1 MSAVEDAQPLVDT
14 GDAPRPFLG
23 RRTKNGLASIAV
35 LCVCVVVAG
44 SVGGCGGSIFGFFG
58 GGGDDKKSR
67 SWTVLSDVGVSES
80 AANVGNAGERT
91 WIIKTPDSWST
102 QKLKTYNCEEGEVKW
117 RGKPT
122 EGGIAGVIFVGTKT
136 ALEKCLKANPR
147 ALYVEE
153 DIQVEA
159 IDLDLAVPSGSDP
172 DAAPGRRLA
181 KQAVDGSLWGL
192 DRLDSTSGL
201 DRSYDNR
208 GLDGQGVHVYVLDTG
223 IRYTHSDFGGRA
235 IPSFDA
241 TVGFPPR
248 RCGRNDRS
256 CALDRQGHGTHC
268 AGTVAGRTFGVA
280 KQAKVYGVKVL
291 GDSGSGSEAGIIEAI
306 DFVAA
311 EGQRPGVISMSLGCP
326 QPCQSRAEHDAI
338 QAATRQGI
346 VVVVAA
352 GNSGRTGSPDACDY
366 APASIPFAITVGS
379 ITDTSDRRSDFS
391 NVGRCIDLFA
401 PGSAIL
407 SASHRSN
414 SGSVSFSGTSMACPH
429 VSGAA
434 ALLLGRNPSL
444 SAQQVTDLLVGGSL
458 KGKVQDARGSANRLL
473 NIQKFPVGGGA
484 APSPPPPTEPD
495 EQIRF
500 VTELSQGTCRGTQ
513 FRGKQGIP
521 INDKA
526 LCEAAARVLGVPD
539 ETASITRRENGRRVA
554 TSSGATG
561 SSWPRA
567 QRTSARAPE
576 RARPSARGTPSA
588 ASRGD
593 AGAAAATSPPRT
605 FASTALFN

>member
-1 MSAVEDAQPLVDT
+1 MATMEDAQPLVGT
-14 GDAPRPFLG
+14 SDAPQPCLG
-23 RRTKNGLASIAV
+23 RRTKKGLASIVV
-35 LCVCVVVAG
+35 LCVCAVVAG
-44 SVGGCGGSIFGFFG
+44 SAGGCGGINLFGSG
-58 GGGDDKKSR
+58 SGDKKSR
-67 SWTVLSDVGVSES
+67 AWTVLSDVGVSES
-80 AANVGNAGERT
+80 APNVGNTGDRT
-91 WIIKTPDSWST
+91 WVIKTPDSWST

-122 EGGIAGVIFVGTKT
+122 EGGIASVIFVGTKT
-136 ALEKCLKANPR
+136 ALEKCLKANPGV
-147 ALYVEE
+147 LYVEE

-159 IDLDLAVPSGSDP
+159 LRTDFLAPRDSAP
-172 DAAPGRRLA
+172 DEAPARRLA
-181 KQAVDGSLWGL
+181 KQGVDGRLWGL
-192 DRLDSTSGL
+192 DRLDSESGL

-268 AGTVAGRTFGVA
+268 AGTIAGRTFGVA

-291 GDSGSGSEAGIIEAI
+291 GDSGSGSEAGIIQAI

-311 EGQRPGVISMSLGCP
+311 EGQRPGVISMSLGCA

-379 ITDTSDRRSDFS
+379 ITDTNDRRSDFS
-391 NVGRCIDLFA
+391 NIGKCIDLFA

-414 SGSVSFSGTSMACPH
+414 SGSVALSGTSMACPH

-434 ALLLGRNPSL
+434 ALLLGENTRL
-444 SAQQVTDLLVGGSL
+444 TAQQVTDLLVGGSL
-458 KGKVQDARGSANRLL
+458 KGKVQDVRGSANRLL

-484 APSPPPPTEPD
+484 APSPPPPPTEPD

-526 LCEAAARVLGVPD
+526 MCEAAARVLGVPD
-539 ETASITRRENGRRVA
+539 ETASITKSENRPEGCYVFRGNQLFMATNPANVGKGA
-554 TSSGATG
+554 GTSTTSS
-561 SSWPRA
+561 
-567 QRTSARAPE
+567 
-576 RARPSARGTPSA
+576 
-588 ASRGD
+588 SRHPICGFS
-593 AGAAAATSPPRT
+593 G
-605 FASTALFN
+605 